1 MMFEISH
8 LTVIHIVANMIEN
21 HIYIDIVYRIT
32 FLDFIVPKKV
42 YHNSVK
48 FERRPL
54 ILLRSED
61 GILPPLREHVPP
73 FNCSGE
79 GPPHGKSYKPY
90 ITWLFMGI
98 PYPQESVGRTQ
109 KLHTMGKYVP
119 YVRAGVPPRTVRD
132 RPLKFPRRSVLG
144 NVHTLQKQPNQG
156 TTGNLLA
163 PPPNGPPNI

>member
-1 MMFEISH
+1 M
-8 LTVIHIVANMIEN
+8 
-21 HIYIDIVYRIT
+21 YT

-98 PYPQESVGRTQ
+98 PKNPLGEHKNFIPWESTCRTLGPGYP
-109 KLHTMGKYVP
+109 HVP
-119 YVRAGVPPRTVRD
+119 VRD
-132 RPLKFPRRSVLG
+132 RPLKFPRRYVLG